1 MNPAELPSLFTQYRD
16 VALFVL
22 LTLAVV
28 ALWWRLER
36 SIAGHVEDLRTTIK
50 ENTASNNRLGD
61 LIESQTDSLERARQ
75 EAVISRTTRRA

>member
-1 MNPAELPSLFTQYRD
+1 MTDLPNLFTNYRD
-16 VALFVL
+16 VVLFVL
-22 LTLAVV
+22 LTAAVI

-61 LIESQTDSLERARQ
+61 LIASQTDSIERARQ
-75 EAVISRTTRRA
+75 EAVISRTGRRI